1 MGHVVITI
9 GLVYI
14 ILISS
19 MNKVISILV
28 APQLGTE
35 YRQQMAVF
43 RKFQLKYHVWL
54 KQFSVVRFSLDF
66 PGAEILIS
74 FVRYLLPTSPVKR
87 VFVHYSVTKRYLNT
101 LLIRQLFD

>member
-43 RKFQLKYHVWL
+43 RKFQLKYHV
-54 KQFSVVRFSLDF
+54 
-66 PGAEILIS
+66 
-74 FVRYLLPTSPVKR
+74 
-87 VFVHYSVTKRYLNT
+87 
-101 LLIRQLFD
+101 